1 MTDAT
6 VIEAAAPE
14 AAPPEP
20 AAVEAFFMELYALDG
35 LLKERGTSV
44 RDLLC
49 VTARNAFGISDLR

>member
-6 VIEAAAPE
+6 VIEAEAP

-20 AAVEAFFMELYALDG
+20 AELEAFFMELHTLDV
-35 LLKERGTSV
+35 LLRERGTSV

-49 VTARNAFGISDLR
+49 VTAKNAFGISDLR